1 MTKLQNQCKIL
12 NMDFKGRQTQK
23 CPRCGGK
30 ALINQTKCPD
40 CGLVF
45 SKLEYATNKAAAE
58 RYKNGERNAVV
69 FVRKTPIDLKKWKL
83 ILYGTLFGL
92 FGAQYFY
99 TRRWW
104 WGILYLLGFI
114 LLSVCVIFN
123 GYLVGVA
130 GGALIDVMAFFVGIY
145 GICWIFDIVRI
156 CFGRFKIPVSLPKQ
170 EADVVNIKEKK

>member
-1 MTKLQNQCKIL
+1 MTKAKLLSNIL

-45 SKLEYATNKAAAE
+45 SKLEYATNKAAGE
-58 RYKNGERNAVV
+58 RYKAGERSAIV
-69 FVRKTPIDLKKWKL
+69 FVKKTPIDLKKWKL
-83 ILYGTLFGL
+83 ILFGVLLGL
-92 FGAQYFY
+92 FGAHYFY

-104 WGILYLLGFI
+104 WAIFYLLGFA

-130 GGALIDVMAFFVGIY
+130 DGALIDVLAFFVGIY
-145 GICWIFDIVRI
+145 GVCWIFDVVRI
-156 CFGRFKIPVSLPKQ
+156 CLGRFKIPVSIPKHMQ
-170 EADVVNIKEKK
+170 VVENEEQK